1 MFMARNRT
9 FHEDDVVNAVADVF
23 VANGYKGTSIQML
36 AEATG
41 LGKQSLYNAFG
52 DKEALYLKSL
62 DCAGSRYLEVMEQMR
77 QAATGRDALQMFFDH
92 IAQRCASTSAAEN
105 ACIVSIGLL
114 EDIDQATISTA
125 LHEKWLFTQAMLKR
139 EIARGQRDGSIANTT
154 SPNDLA
160 DFLMSLMSGMRV
172 NARAVPD
179 ARRIKR
185 AIAAGMQ
192 VLDAH

>member
-1 MFMARNRT
+1 MARNRT
-9 FHEDDVVNAVADVF
+9 FQEDDVVNAVADVF

-62 DCAGSRYLEVMEQMR
+62 DCASARYMEVMEQMR
-77 QAATGRDALQMFFDH
+77 HAATGRDALRILFDH
-92 IAQRCASTSAAEN
+92 IAQRCASTDAAEN

-125 LHEKWLFTQAMLKR
+125 LHEKWRNTHAMLKT

-154 SPNDLA
+154 NPVDLA
-160 DFLMSLMSGMRV
+160 DFLMSLMSGIRV
-172 NARAVPD
+172 NARAAPD
-179 ARRIKR
+179 GKRTKR

>member
-1 MFMARNRT
+1 MARNRT
-9 FHEDDVVNAVADVF
+9 FQEDDVVNAVADVF

-62 DCAGSRYLEVMEQMR
+62 DCATTRYREVMEQMR
-77 QAATGRDALQMFFDH
+77 QAATGRVALQMLFDH
-92 IAQRCASTSAAEN
+92 IAERCASTDAAEN

-114 EDIDQATISTA
+114 EDIDQTTISTA

-139 EIARGQRDGSIANTT
+139 EIARGQRDGSIANATNA
-154 SPNDLA
+154 NDLA